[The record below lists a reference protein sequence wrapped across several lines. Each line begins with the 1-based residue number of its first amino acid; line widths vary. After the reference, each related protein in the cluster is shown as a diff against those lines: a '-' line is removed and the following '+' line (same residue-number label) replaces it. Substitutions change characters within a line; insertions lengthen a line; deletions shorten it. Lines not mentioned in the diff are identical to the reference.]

1 MFRKILVPVD
11 LAHPSS
17 WKHAL
22 PEAVEM
28 ARSSGGNVILVTVV
42 RELKA
47 ILEGVGLSFQMEER
61 FDKATKEIRNIAAS
75 QSTSG
80 IEIQTIVRYGG
91 IGHEIL
97 AAADEVGADLI
108 LLASHRPE
116 MRDYLIGPNAAHVAR
131 HAKSSV
137 LVLRRE

>member
-22 PEAVEM
+22 PEAVEL
-28 ARSSGGNVILVTVV
+28 ARSAGGNVTLVTVI

-47 ILEGVGLSFQMEER
+47 IFEGVSLSIQMEAL
-61 FDKATKEIRNIAAS
+61 FDKATRGIRNVAAS
-75 QSTSG
+75 QAASG
-80 IEIQTIVRYGG
+80 IEIRTLVRYGS

-108 LLASHRPE
+108 LLSSHRPE

>member
-1 MFRKILVPVD
+1 MFKKILVPVD

-22 PEAVEM
+22 PEALEM

-42 RELKA
+42 REPKA
-47 ILEGVGLSFQMEER
+47 VLEGVSLSFQMEER
-61 FDKATKEIRNIAAS
+61 FDKAAQEIRNIAES

-80 IEIQTIVRYGG
+80 IAIQTIVRYGG

-116 MRDYLIGPNAAHVAR
+116 VKDYLIGPNAAHVAR

>member
-28 ARSSGGNVILVTVV
+28 ARSSGGNVTLVTVV

-47 ILEGVGLSFQMEER
+47 IFEGVSLSIQMEAL
-61 FDKATKEIRNIAAS
+61 FDKATREIRNVAAS
-75 QSTSG
+75 QAASE
-80 IEIQTIVRYGG
+80 IEIRTVVRCGS

-97 AAADEVGADLI
+97 AVADEIGADLI
-108 LLASHRPE
+108 LLSSHRPE

-137 LVLRRE
+137 LVLRRQ